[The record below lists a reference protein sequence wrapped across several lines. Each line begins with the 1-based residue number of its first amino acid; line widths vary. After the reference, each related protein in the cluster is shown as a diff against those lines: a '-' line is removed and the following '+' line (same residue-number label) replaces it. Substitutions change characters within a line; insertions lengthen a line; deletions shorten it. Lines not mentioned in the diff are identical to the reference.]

1 MSDMSETGFVR
12 ESGSPPGARSTP
24 KSAGISRFDYRA
36 RRALTLAQ
44 QEARLLRHRFVG
56 TEHLLL
62 GLVHEGEG
70 ITAQVLVSL
79 GISLE
84 TAREKVTETI
94 GRVGGTPSESPPF
107 TPRQK
112 RGGLRPA

>member
-24 KSAGISRFDYRA
+24 KKASISRFDYRA

-44 QEARLLRHRFVG
+44 QEARLLRHRFDG

-62 GLVHEGEG
+62 GLVHEGDG
-70 ITAQVLVSL
+70 ITAQIPVSL
-79 GISLE
+79 RISLE
-84 TAREKVTETI
+84 TARERVTATI
-94 GRVGGTPSESPPF
+94 GRVGGTPSEPPF

-112 RGGLRPA
+112 RGGSRPA